1 MLNHL
6 ICFFLIR
13 KLNMKQEIWNF
24 SLFKPTRVL
33 FFTVVSFHEHFN
45 FRRSLIAQMITFWQ
59 WCQRG
64 VMCLLIFWHIFAS
77 DRCIFSQPAQIV
89 KERQKNT
96 FLISL
101 MLHVWWNVMRNC
113 HVTFDWLFLDWIWP
127 ELIRLIASDSL
138 PDRWR
143 TVQKQD

>member
-89 KERQKNT
+89 KERQKKY
-96 FLISL
+96 ISDLSDASCL
-101 MLHVWWNVMRNC
+101 MKCYEKLPC
-113 HVTFDWLFLDWIWP
+113 Y
-127 ELIRLIASDSL
+127 IRLTFPGLDLTGADPTNSIRFAA
-138 PDRWR
+138 R
-143 TVQKQD
+143 